1 MEAKVKVTTLNT
13 KGNITVKHATVLS
26 ILGFV
31 LVAAMPSWAQHGRG
45 FRNTGQ
51 NGSRDCSCLE
61 ASSIAQPLSDEE
73 ANWLLNMREE
83 EKLARDVYLTLY
95 AKWQLRIFDNI
106 SASEQRHFD
115 AVGRLIVRYGL
126 ADPADPTVGNFVNS
140 ELQKLYNDLII
151 QGAVSVS
158 EALRVGVAIEEL
170 DISDLQSA
178 IAVSDNTDILTVYA
192 NLLRGSTN
200 HLRAFNRQLQAVDQN

>member
-1 MEAKVKVTTLNT
+1 M
-13 KGNITVKHATVLS
+13 KHATVLS

-31 LVAAMPSWAQHGRG
+31 LVAAMPSWAQNGRG
-45 FRNTGQ
+45 FRNIGQ
-51 NGSRDCSCLE
+51 NSSRDCSCLE

-73 ANWLLNMREE
+73 ANWLINMREE